1 MRHVNEALAIP
12 LQERI
17 PTSQRCVTVT
27 AYNAR
32 KRTKPRTQLYVAGTK
47 LVDNLIL
54 NVSPGEHP
62 WSRGNIAKALPKVSA
77 SPLVGR

>member
-1 MRHVNEALAIP
+1 MRHVNAALAIP

-17 PTSQRCVTVT
+17 PASQHCVTGT

-54 NVSPGEHP
+54 NVSPGEHARG
-62 WSRGNIAKALPKVSA
+62 RGNIAEDLPKVVA

>member
-1 MRHVNEALAIP
+1 MRHVNAAQAIP

-17 PTSQRCVTVT
+17 PTSQHCVMGT

-32 KRTKPRTQLYVAGTK
+32 KRTKPQTQLSVAGTK

-54 NVSPGEHP
+54 NVSPGEHVRG
-62 WSRGNIAKALPKVSA
+62 RGNRAEALPKVSA
-77 SPLVGR
+77 SLLVGR

>member
-1 MRHVNEALAIP
+1 MRHVNATLAIP

-17 PTSQRCVTVT
+17 PASQHCVTGT

-32 KRTKPRTQLYVAGTK
+32 KRTKPRTQLSVAGIK

-54 NVSPGEHP
+54 NVSPGEHQGAEGP
-62 WSRGNIAKALPKVSA
+62 WPRLCQRSRPVL
-77 SPLVGR
+77 